1 MEGKRL
7 EDSQAS
13 HHDQDRVKIKEIN
26 LKALFLT
33 VKKRLWLVMVIT
45 ILFTVAA
52 GFFNSKPETPMYV
65 SNTRM
70 IVTASSDM
78 MGTVR
83 VLFREPIVLDQ
94 VIEKLGLN
102 LSAAA
107 LRSQIRVDSVDAS
120 LVTVVSVMDTDP
132 RLAAEIANTAVE
144 TYRQVASEVLGITSI
159 RLLTKAEENPFP
171 INEKSNRIVYIA
183 FLLGMILSVGLVFL
197 LDSLDD
203 SIKSEREVE
212 ELLGLTMLGQVNK
225 IKRKDYASSRL
236 KKQKSISVRGET
248 IGS

>member
-1 MEGKRL
+1 MEGKRQ
-7 EDSQAS
+7 EDSQTS
-13 HHDQDRVKIKEIN
+13 HHDHEKLKIKEIN
-26 LKALFLT
+26 LKSLYLT
-33 VKKRLWLVMVIT
+33 VKKRLWIVVLIT
-45 ILFTVAA
+45 ILFTFVA
-52 GFFNSKPETPMYV
+52 GLFNSRPETPMYL
-65 SNTRM
+65 SSTRI
-70 IVTASSDM
+70 IVAASSDM

-83 VLFREPIVLDQ
+83 VLVREPIVLNK

-107 LRSQIRVDSVDAS
+107 LRSQIRVDSVDGS
-120 LVTVVSVMDTDP
+120 LVTVVSVVDSDP

-159 RLLTKAEENPFP
+159 RLLTTAEENPFP

-225 IKRKDYASSRL
+225 IKRKDYASRRL